1 MSVVRVLRNL
11 LEEEQMEEDGEREGW
26 AIGKSYIFNDHSFM
40 NRLHVI
46 SDGEGTGTDFYS

>member
-1 MSVVRVLRNL
+1 MAVVRVLRNL
-11 LEEEQMEEDGEREGW
+11 LEEEQMEEDGHRGGW
-26 AIGKSYIFNDHSFM
+26 AVGKSYIFNDHSFM